1 METKTP
7 LRHQKTPL
15 RSQKRHSCAYNTT
28 PPPHGWIPD
37 NSDVDPPPFCLTGSA
52 HGIPTGACGKNRLPS
67 TAAAAAT
74 RSTIWICDQPSVPK
88 TELEKLH
95 RKRHKRHKCPVPVRT
110 RVSAVAL
117 CRPKRHGSHSKR
129 HIRST

>member
-52 HGIPTGACGKNRLPS
+52 HGIPTGACGKNRLPRQQLRLPP
-67 TAAAAAT
+67 ARQYGFAT
-74 RSTIWICDQPSVPK
+74 NRPCPK
-88 TELEKLH
+88 Q
-95 RKRHKRHKCPVPVRT
+95 
-110 RVSAVAL
+110 S
-117 CRPKRHGSHSKR
+117 
-129 HIRST
+129 